1 MLKQAQRAGDELLV
15 AHVTPAA
22 DSLAPALEGEVEAPA
37 PAIQQVLDD
46 MADVFAKLPDGLLPQ
61 REMDFELH
69 LEPGSRIANQRA
81 YPVPLKLGDECGRQ
95 ITALLEKGFISKS
108 ISPWSAPILFVAKK
122 AVGSGS
128 TAVRGAPPER
138 TWRMVCDF
146 RALNYC
152 TSKHAGPLPVVQE
165 LLNELS
171 GATHFSCL
179 DLQQGYNQIRIA
191 SGDRHKT
198 AFSTPFGH
206 FEWNVLAF
214 GLCNAP
220 AVFQQLLNSVYAELG
235 RIVVV
240 YLDDTL
246 VYSKSEAE
254 HVEHLRIVLQRL
266 RDHKLFAKLSKC
278 Q

>member
-1 MLKQAQRAGDELLV
+1 
-15 AHVTPAA
+15 
-22 DSLAPALEGEVEAPA
+22 
-37 PAIQQVLDD
+37 
-46 MADVFAKLPDGLLPQ
+46 MADVFAQLPDGLPPQ

-81 YPVPLKLGDECGRQ
+81 YPVPLKLRDECRRQ
-95 ITALLEKGFISKS
+95 ITALLEKGFVSKS

-128 TAVRGAPPER
+128 TAVSGAPPER

-179 DLQQGYNQIRIA
+179 DLQQGYHQIRIA
-191 SGDRHKT
+191 PGDRHKT
-198 AFSTPFGH
+198 AFSTSF
-206 FEWNVLAF
+206 WAF
-214 GLCNAP
+214 
-220 AVFQQLLNSVYAELG
+220 
-235 RIVVV
+235 
-240 YLDDTL
+240 
-246 VYSKSEAE
+246 
-254 HVEHLRIVLQRL
+254 
-266 RDHKLFAKLSKC
+266 
-278 Q
+278 